1 MVISNVG
8 ACPKDRLVETGGYN
22 QQNSNFEAVKYL
34 IAGLGNIGAE
44 YSNTRHNVGFV
55 VADALSSECK
65 GEFKVER
72 LASVSRVKFKG
83 RTIVIIKPTTY
94 MNLSGKAIKYWLEKE
109 KIPIENLL
117 VLSDDIAIPLG
128 TLRLK
133 AKGGDAGHNGLT
145 DTIEKLNTNVF
156 PRLRIGIGDDFRRG
170 YQSDFVLGEWSK
182 KEIEIM
188 IPRVNKAVEIIQ
200 NFVTIGIGR
209 TMTAFNN
216 K

>member
-1 MVISNVG
+1 VWTF
-8 ACPKDRLVETGGYN
+8 ETGGYN

-55 VADALSSECK
+55 AADALSSEYK

-83 RTIVIIKPTTY
+83 RTLVIIKPTTY
-94 MNLSGKAIKYWLEKE
+94 MNLSGKSVKYWLEKE

-117 VLSDDIAIPLG
+117 VVLDDIALPLG
-128 TLRLK
+128 ALRLK

-145 DTIEKLNTNVF
+145 DIIEKLNTNVF

-170 YQSDFVLGEWSK
+170 YQSDFVLGEWTK
-182 KEIEIM
+182 KEEDAM
-188 IPRVNKAVEIIQ
+188 IPRVHKAVEIIQ
-200 NFVTIGIGR
+200 SFVIIGIGR